1 MRRHILAL
9 KISSS
14 TEMTPRTIILALVF
28 AAALGTAAHAEP
40 NKDQA
45 GLQES
50 CGKRAEQTYNN
61 ENMDKSGDEHFT
73 YLNHYNT
80 TLSKCFYLPSKH
92 IVVWQD
98 LVNATS
104 TVHRD
109 LVDPN
114 ENKTYGEFVATWT
127 MVNTQWSPVSVHRC
141 YVQEKTCSSES
152 EWQELIK
159 PYMEG

>member
-1 MRRHILAL
+1 MLMCCL
-9 KISSS
+9 
-14 TEMTPRTIILALVF
+14 PALVMGV
-28 AAALGTAAHAEP
+28 LQKH
-40 NKDQA
+40 
-45 GLQES
+45 LQEGRRGPVGARQKEWEMRGNS
-50 CGKRAEQTYNN
+50 PETRRNP
-61 ENMDKSGDEHFT
+61 DDEHFT

-80 TLSKCFYLPSKH
+80 TLNKCFYLPSKH

-141 YVQEKTCSSES
+141 YVQEETCSSER

-159 PYMEG
+159 AIHGRMICA